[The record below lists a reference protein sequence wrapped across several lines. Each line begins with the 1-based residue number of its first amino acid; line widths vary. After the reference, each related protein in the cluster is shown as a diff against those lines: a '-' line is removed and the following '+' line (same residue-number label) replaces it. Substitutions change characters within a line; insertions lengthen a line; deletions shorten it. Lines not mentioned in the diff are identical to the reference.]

1 MRVGMVLLGVLSLV
15 GCAPMGPDYR
25 RPELVTDA
33 RYKEEGV
40 WRFAVP
46 ADAVPRGA
54 WWRVFR
60 DAELD
65 RLEELAGAG
74 NPGLR
79 AALLRVDQARVAAR
93 GTAVDFLPEA
103 NARVSADRRG
113 DSGNLRRSRGD
124 VAFFGATWNQFRV
137 PLEAAWELD
146 FWGRVRRTVE
156 AAEADAGAAAA
167 LAASARLTMEADLAQ
182 NYFAARTVQSEI
194 ETLEATVDL
203 RKRAVGLV
211 NRYGG

>member
-1 MRVGMVLLGVLSLV
+1 MKLGLVLLGMGMLV

-33 RYKEEGV
+33 RYKEDAT

-60 DAELD
+60 DAGLNQ
-65 RLEELAGAG
+65 LEELAGSG

-93 GTAVDFLPEA
+93 GAAVEFLPEA

-124 VAFFGATWNQFRV
+124 VAFFGRRGISSGFRWRPHGSWISGV
-137 PLEAAWELD
+137 GSGERWK
-146 FWGRVRRTVE
+146 RRKPMP
-156 AAEADAGAAAA
+156 GP
-167 LAASARLTMEADLAQ
+167 
-182 NYFAARTVQSEI
+182 
-194 ETLEATVDL
+194 
-203 RKRAVGLV
+203 RKHSRRPRG
-211 NRYGG
+211 